1 MRWKTRRLFKR
12 HIYYGHGG
20 LEVERPLQICNG
32 LVWPVGV
39 FDLVQLGL
47 GEGVVQ
53 VLDGH
58 LVEGDHVLE
67 LGQLGGGTDRRTNQ
81 NMFSHRHFVV
91 VLTKRGQTVS
101 LPLATRCWCPNVR
114 PLNYFLSRQEA

>member
-1 MRWKTRRLFKR
+1 MERR
-12 HIYYGHGG
+12 
-20 LEVERPLQICNG
+20 LQICNG

-67 LGQLGGGTDRRTNQ
+67 LGQLGGGGRQTDGPIRTC
-81 NMFSHRHFVV
+81 FPTDTLS
-91 VLTKRGQTVS
+91 
-101 LPLATRCWCPNVR
+101 PL
-114 PLNYFLSRQEA
+114 